1 MLSFAKTVSEKLLAV
16 WVVLALVG
24 LSCGAS
30 LADEGAVEKGVV
42 VPRYLNV
49 REKPDKDS
57 DSLNVL
63 EKDQVIRIVRHTGN
77 GWLEVDLDG
86 MRGFVRNRKR
96 YIRLFREKTKQ
107 KVRTAAAVTAPSD
120 TPSSVEREIEQRS
133 REIEAIGSKIEQHR
147 NDIRAYTEKEAV
159 ILNGLNDLDRTLDA
173 SRRKLSATKDELD
186 RLEAEIRIN
195 THALDDLNRVIAANE
210 QYIAR
215 RLAALY
221 KLNQVGK
228 MNVLAS
234 ADSVYE
240 LINRRR
246 AMEFIL
252 TADDRVLSDH
262 LANVSRLTELKTRL
276 SEQKSVNLSLT
287 EDYGRQIAV
296 IESNRRKKTALLD
309 EIRKK
314 KSLGMAAI
322 QSLEEAARELDQ
334 TIRSLDQGFER
345 SHRGVAG
352 DLPFTARKG
361 VLKMPVTGDVVSFFG
376 KTKDKT
382 FNVETFHTGIKLQA
396 DRGEPIQAVGSGTVL
411 FSDWLKGYGNL
422 IIIDHGDNYYSLY
435 GHTEEVFKKKGD
447 RVEDREVIATVG
459 DTGSLSGPALYFE
472 IRHRGDPVDPMAWF
486 KKS

>member
-16 WVVLALVG
+16 WVVLVLVS
-24 LSCGAS
+24 LSSGA

-63 EKDQVIRIVRHTGN
+63 EQGQVIRIVRHTGN
-77 GWLEVDLDG
+77 GWLEVELDG
-86 MRGFVRNRKR
+86 QKGFVRNRKR
-96 YIRLFREKTKQ
+96 YVRLFREKSKQ
-107 KVRTAAAVTAPSD
+107 KIRREVVVT
-120 TPSSVEREIEQRS
+120 TPAQPESRVELEIEQRAK
-133 REIEAIGSKIEQHR
+133 EMEAIGSKIEQHR
-147 NDIRAYTEKEAV
+147 HEIRAYTEKEAV
-159 ILNGLNDLDRTLDA
+159 IINGLNDIDRTLDA
-173 SRRKLSATKDELD
+173 SRRKLSATKAELD

-195 THALDDLNRVIAANE
+195 THALDDLNRVIADNE
-210 QYIAR
+210 QYIVR
-215 RLAALY
+215 RLVALY
-221 KLNQVGK
+221 KLNQIGK

-234 ADSVYE
+234 ADSVYG

-252 TADDRVLSDH
+252 KADDRVLSDH

-276 SEQKSVNLSLT
+276 SEQKSINLALT
-287 EDYGRQIAV
+287 EDYRRQIGV
-296 IESNRRKKTALLD
+296 IENNRQKKTALLE
-309 EIRKK
+309 EIRQK
-314 KSLGMAAI
+314 KSLGLAAV
-322 QSLEEAARELDQ
+322 QSLEDAARELDQ
-334 TIRSLDQGFER
+334 TIRALDQGFDR
-345 SHRGVAG
+345 SHRGLAG

-361 VLKMPVTGDVVSFFG
+361 ALKKPVDGRIISSFG
-376 KTKDKT
+376 KARDKT
-382 FNVETFHTGIKLQA
+382 FNVETFHTGIKLHA

-459 DTGSLSGPALYFE
+459 DTGSLSGPGLHFE
-472 IRHRGDPVDPMAWF
+472 IRHRGEPVDPMAWF
-486 KKS
+486 SKS